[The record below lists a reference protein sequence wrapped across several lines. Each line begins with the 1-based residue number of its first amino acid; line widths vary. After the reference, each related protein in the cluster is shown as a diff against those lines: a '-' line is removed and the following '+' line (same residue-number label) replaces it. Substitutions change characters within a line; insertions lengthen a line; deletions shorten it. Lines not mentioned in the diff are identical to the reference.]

1 MTLARGFTTFG
12 TIPPEEGLNPA
23 ELAMVD
29 ELAAYLASPGTKA
42 GVLPVGLRARM
53 ESLGLSRRAVTLMG
67 RLVLEPPLTGRNRWG
82 SPERSAIT
90 DPVTM
95 VRRVAGDEPTWRA
108 RYLLASAK
116 RLTQADDLAAALT
129 KERRYLLL
137 HRQAGRQRRAG
148 AMQVDRARKRSRTGL
163 LIWQGGS
170 CPQCAPRDGTVLTP
184 GEQLPP
190 LHPGCACFVR
200 PF

>member
-1 MTLARGFTTFG
+1 VTLARRFSTFG
-12 TIPPEEGLNPA
+12 SIPPEEGLGPA

-29 ELAAYLASPGTKA
+29 ELAAYLASPGIKS
-42 GVLPVGLRARM
+42 GVLPVGMRNRM

-82 SPERSAIT
+82 SPDRAALD

-116 RLTQADDLAAALT
+116 RLTDADDLVAALA

-137 HRQAGRQRRAG
+137 HRQAGIQRRAG
-148 AMQVDRARKRSRTGL
+148 ALQADKARRMSRTGL
-163 LIWQGGS
+163 LVWVGGS
-170 CPQCAPRDGTVLTP
+170 CPECKPRDGTVLTP
-184 GEQLPP
+184 GERLPP
-190 LHPGCACFVR
+190 LHPSCSCGVR
-200 PF
+200 AL